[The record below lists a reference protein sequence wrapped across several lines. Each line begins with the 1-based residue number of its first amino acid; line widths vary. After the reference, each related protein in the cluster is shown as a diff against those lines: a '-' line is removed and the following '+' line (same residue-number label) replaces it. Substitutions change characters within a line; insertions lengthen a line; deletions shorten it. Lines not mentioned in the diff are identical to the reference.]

1 MFNLYN
7 NIGDLKDVVV
17 GIVDTVIE
25 FTDDDQPEFVRDF
38 ADDIPDGVTDQLEA
52 RRAEIENF
60 QLYVVVPGVVTAVL
74 LLPAFLA
81 SPLCKGAN
89 KGSYC
94 WSKCAM
100 LIATILLIVCLVFYT
115 FFAAVAVVIHSGV
128 GKEEI
133 GQITGLCETVP
144 PALQQLVQDNQAMLD
159 RLIDAGQN
167 SDKMVEYSQT
177 LDDVGGLLD
186 LIDDGCGHLS
196 SFLDEMIDLFLPGFL
211 CTVAIVFAL
220 VVNIT
225 LYCSAGCC
233 KAPGA

>member
-1 MFNLYN
+1 
-7 NIGDLKDVVV
+7 
-17 GIVDTVIE
+17 VID
-25 FTDDDQPEFVRDF
+25 FKSDDQPDFVRDF
-38 ADDIPDGVTDQLEA
+38 ASDIPDAVTDQLEA
-52 RRAEIENF
+52 RRAQIENF
-60 QLYVVVPGVVTAVL
+60 QLYVVVPGVFTAVL
-74 LLPAFLA
+74 LLLSALLA

-100 LIATILLIVCLVFYT
+100 LIATILLIVILVFYT
-115 FFAAVAVVIHSGV
+115 IFAAVAVIIHSGV

-133 GQITGLCETVP
+133 GEITGLCETVP

-159 RLIDAGQN
+159 KLTDAGQN
-167 SDKMVEYSQT
+167 SDKMLEYSQT
-177 LDDVGGLLD
+177 LDDVDSLLD

-211 CTVAIVFAL
+211 CTVAIIFAL

-225 LYCSAGCC
+225 LYCATGCC
-233 KAPGA
+233 KAPGAQPKTNVGGNYKAGDKALQAV